1 MILSGCINEYKSMIP
16 GLERIKIFLLQ
27 SGIDYNSIPYLHI
40 AGTNG
45 KGSTAKILA
54 EILVFSG
61 YKTGLYISPHIV
73 KINERIQINSI
84 PISDLELEALY
95 NQYSSLIQKH
105 KLTFFECMTALALIY
120 FTKKKVDIAVLE
132 TGLGGRFD
140 ATNIVTPLA
149 SVITSIDLDH
159 KEILGGKLSQIAFEK
174 AGIIKRNIPV
184 VCGKIKQTALNQIK
198 KTARKNDAKIYLL
211 GKDFNSFNLSY
222 NWKKY
227 TQKIDY
233 HGLGINCKFDL
244 SLLGDS
250 QVDNAGIALC
260 VCEILQDIGFSINF
274 KNLSVILEN
283 IKWHARFDIRKVRY
297 CGKKATVII
306 DGCHNLQ
313 AVGNFLNLYNKS
325 PFAAKKNKLVFAVMQ
340 EKDYKKIIKNI
351 SSVISGV
358 NLVDIN
364 NERAVK
370 TEKLKIEFLKYTD
383 KEKIV
388 IHKTIEDCFNDIKNN
403 EVVFCIGSFY
413 LAGKI
418 INFIEEKN
426 V

>member
-1 MILSGCINEYKSMIP
+1 MILSGFINEYKSMIP

-27 SGIDYNSIPYLHI
+27 SGINYNSIPYVHI

-61 YKTGLYISPHIV
+61 YKTGLYISPHIL
-73 KINERIQINSI
+73 KINERIQINSVS
-84 PISDLELEALY
+84 ISDLEFEALY
-95 NQYSSLIQKH
+95 NQYSSLIKKH
-105 KLTFFECMTALALIY
+105 KLTFFECLTALALIY
-120 FTKKKVDIAVLE
+120 FTKEKVDIAVLE

-159 KEILGGKLSQIAFEK
+159 KEILGGKLSQIALEK

-184 VCGKIKQTALNQIK
+184 VCGKIKQTALNEIK
-198 KTARKNDAKIYLL
+198 KTAKNNSAKIYLL
-211 GKDFNSFNLSY
+211 GKDFNSLNLSY

-233 HGLGINCKFDL
+233 RGLSTNCQFDL

-250 QVDNAGIALC
+250 QVYNAGIALC
-260 VCEILQDIGFSINF
+260 VCEILKNRGFSISF
-274 KNLSVILEN
+274 KNLSDVLKN
-283 IKWHARFDIRKVRY
+283 IKWHARFDIRKIKNRR
-297 CGKKATVII
+297 KKAVIII

-313 AVGNFLNLYNKS
+313 AVDNFLALYKKS
-325 PFAAKKNKLVFAVMQ
+325 PFAVKKNKLVFAVMQ

-351 SSVISGV
+351 VPFISTV
-358 NLVDIN
+358 NLVDIY

-370 TEKLKIEFLKYTD
+370 TEKLKSEFLKYTD
-383 KEKIV
+383 KEKV
-388 IHKTIEDCFNDIKNN
+388 VTYKSVEDCFNDIKNN
-403 EVVFCIGSFY
+403 EIVFCIGSFY